1 MNSTITSVDQ
11 ASFNLSPGIIE
22 ELSLSKLGCPSL
34 QRKVGNYLGG
44 QVILYRNTIDIAEWL
59 ATAASP
65 IFRVSNKGTSL
76 AHVTTTNLDNISQ
89 AGALINTPRLH
100 YFTNAFPDVFI
111 HPLVELLVAKLD
123 KLEYR
128 SMGIGSVLPDGTV
141 VAEHFNHAIETYQRE
156 ALSPYIQKQLA
167 IWNAMRSDG
176 YATAKRFILSCE
188 QAGYPRLLAIR
199 TDLSLRDQH
208 QKSCSAI
215 SFSQYLHSLWA
226 NHRHKPKIFKHCLG
240 WIWSIE
246 YTEECNYHAHCIFI
260 FDGNKVQNDCYYADQ
275 IGQYWIKTITDNKGS
290 YYNCNRDKRKYQQ
303 CGLGRIDLR
312 NPQKRRFLLERVLP
326 YLAKDDAQIAS
337 AIALDG
343 AAMGIAKPN
352 IRTFGCSAQLKPKL
366 TR

>member
-1 MNSTITSVDQ
+1 MNKSTINRDNYT
-11 ASFNLSPGIIE
+11 LSPGANE
-22 ELSLSKLGCPSL
+22 ELSLCKSDYHLLQQQVGCLLASHTL
-34 QRKVGNYLGG
+34 TYSR
-44 QVILYRNTIDIAEWL
+44 TIELAEWL
-59 ATAASP
+59 ITAASP
-65 IFRVSNKGTSL
+65 VFTISNKGTLL
-76 AHVTTTNLDNISQ
+76 AHVTASDPDSINHAGSLIS
-89 AGALINTPRLH
+89 TPRLH
-100 YFTNAFPDVFI
+100 YFTNVFPDVFI
-111 HPLVELLVAKLD
+111 HPLVELLVSKLD
-123 KLEYR
+123 ALKCR

-141 VAEHFNHAIETYQRE
+141 AAEHFNHVIETYQRE

-167 IWNAMRSDG
+167 IWNAIRSNS

-188 QAGYPRLLAIR
+188 QAGYPRLLVIR
-199 TDLSLRDQH
+199 IDLSLRDQN

-215 SFSQYLHSLWA
+215 FFSQYLHSLWA

-240 WIWSIE
+240 WVWSIE

-303 CGLGRIDLR
+303 CGLGKVDLR

-343 AAMGIAKPN
+343 AAMGIAIPN
-352 IRTFGCSAQLKPKL
+352 IRTFGCSAQLKQKL